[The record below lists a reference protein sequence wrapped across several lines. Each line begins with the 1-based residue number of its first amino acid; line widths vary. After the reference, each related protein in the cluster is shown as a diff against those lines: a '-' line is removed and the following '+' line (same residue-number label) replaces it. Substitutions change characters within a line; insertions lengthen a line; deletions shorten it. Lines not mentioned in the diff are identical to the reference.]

1 MKHIKVF
8 EDFTSTGSKK
18 LREFTEGYLAYLL
31 DDQDV
36 RIQIE
41 LNDKDSYSLM
51 IHKYA
56 YGMDWLSIKDY
67 FIPFLQMLNKEYDV
81 ESMIKI
87 GLIDITNGRGWA
99 PSKSYPIDDIIAD
112 KVNIEGKE
120 ISCIYIDL
128 KEKE

>member
-51 IHKYA
+51 IHKFG
-56 YGMDWLSIKDY
+56 YGMDWLSIKDH

-81 ESMIKI
+81 ESIINI
-87 GLIDITNGRGWA
+87 GVIDPNGSGWL
-99 PSKSYPIDDIIAD
+99 PSKSYSIDDIILD
-112 KVNIEGKE
+112 KLNIEGNK